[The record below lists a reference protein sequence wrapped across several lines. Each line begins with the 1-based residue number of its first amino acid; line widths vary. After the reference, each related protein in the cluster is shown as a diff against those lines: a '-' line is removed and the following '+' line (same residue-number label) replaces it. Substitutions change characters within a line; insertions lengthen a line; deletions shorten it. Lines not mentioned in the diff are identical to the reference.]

1 MKIPEIFSPN
11 RKLSGRLTLW
21 VMLTTLAVFGIT
33 TYLTYTVVEDAVL
46 KSSEENAMSRMEIAN
61 QHINGVLKV
70 VETAVENTVPEVEW
84 LLNQPDQLYR
94 VTREL
99 LERNPTIIGSAI
111 AFEPNYFPS
120 KGEHFSPYAYK
131 GIDSIYT
138 KQLGSTEYEYHYMDW
153 YQIPKLLNKSY
164 WSEPYYDQGGG
175 EQMMT
180 TFSRPLYDKDGKMYA
195 IMTADVSLTWLT
207 DLMRHNDIDFNMR
220 LMIDNEEDTVN
231 LDKQDLT
238 DDFFTSHAYSF
249 IIGRG
254 STYITHP
261 DHSRI
266 LNDTYFTYSLETADT
281 LDDQVGYDMLAG
293 ESGMFEINRDN
304 VSYTMIYKPIE
315 RTDWS
320 MATVIPS
327 KILNERAKIIGAIII
342 MFMLVGMLILFFVCR
357 STMKRLTKPLLRFTK
372 AADAI
377 ANGELNTSLPVIKT
391 KDEMMHLRTSF
402 ESMQRSLIQQMDEIK
417 NINEQK
423 GRIEGELKVAREIQ
437 MAMLPKTFPPYPDR
451 NEMDI
456 YGELAP
462 AKEVGGDLYDFFLR
476 DEKLY
481 FCIGDVSGKGVP
493 ASLLMA
499 VTRSLFRNIAAHESS
514 PSQIVS
520 QINDAMADTNETMM
534 FVTLFI
540 GVLDLPTGRFRYCNA
555 GHCAPLVITSNVE
568 MLPII
573 ANLPSG
579 IAVDFHFEAQEI
591 VITPGT
597 TIFLYTD
604 GLTEAE
610 NSEKELFDEERM
622 LSVAQKTCNQRG
634 KEIKPHHL
642 IQDMKDAV
650 HEFVRDAE
658 QSDDLTMMAISY
670 KRVQKDYIFQRSIVL
685 PNDIQTIPQLN
696 EFVDEICEAAG
707 LDMSITMSLNLA
719 LEEAVVNVMDYAYP
733 EGMKGDVTIEA
744 MANDERLKFV
754 ISDSG
759 KPFDPT
765 AKGKVDTTLPAEE
778 RPIGGLGIHLVREIM
793 DSVNYEYIGG
803 KNVLT
808 LRKSIPHD
816 NNNNIETI

>member
-1 MKIPEIFSPN
+1 
-11 RKLSGRLTLW
+11 
-21 VMLTTLAVFGIT
+21 
-33 TYLTYTVVEDAVL
+33 
-46 KSSEENAMSRMEIAN
+46 MSRMEIAN

-94 VTREL
+94 VTKEM

-111 AFEPNYFPS
+111 AFEPNYYPS
-120 KGEHFSPYAYK
+120 KGEHFSPYAYR

-138 KQLGSTEYEYHYMDW
+138 KQLGTDEYEYHYMDW

-180 TFSRPLYDKDGKMYA
+180 TYSRPLYDKDGKLYA

-207 DLMRHNDIDFNMR
+207 DLMKKNDVDFNMR
-220 LMIDNEEDTVN
+220 LMIDNAEDTVKMDSI
-231 LDKQDLT
+231 LQAE
-238 DDFFTSHAYSF
+238 DFYSTHAYSF

-266 LNDTYFTYSLETADT
+266 LNDTYFTYSLETSDT
-281 LDDQVGYDMLAG
+281 LDDQVGYEMLAG
-293 ESGMFEINRDN
+293 KSGMNTYTRDGTG
-304 VSYTMIYKPIE
+304 YTLIYKPIE
-315 RTDWS
+315 RTGWS

-327 KILNERAKIIGAIII
+327 DILNERSKLIGAIII
-342 MFMLVGMLILFFVCR
+342 TFMILGMLILFFVCR
-357 STMKRLTKPLLRFTK
+357 STMKRLTKPLHRFAK
-372 AADAI
+372 SADAI
-377 ANGELNTSLPVIKT
+377 ANGELDTPLPVIKT

-402 ESMQRSLIQQMDEIK
+402 ESMQRSLIQQIDEIK

-437 MAMLPKTFPPYPDR
+437 MAMLPKTFPPYPER
-451 NEMDI
+451 TEMDI
-456 YGELAP
+456 YGQLTP

-499 VTRSLFRNIAAHESS
+499 VTRSLFRNIAAHDSS

-534 FVTLFI
+534 FVTLFV
-540 GVLDLPTGRFRYCNA
+540 GVLDLPTGRLRYCNA
-555 GHCAPLVITSNVE
+555 GHCAPLILNSDVE
-568 MLPII
+568 VLPII

-579 IAVDFHFEAQEI
+579 ISAKFRFESQETI
-591 VITPGT
+591 ITPGT

-610 NSEKELFDEERM
+610 NSQKELFNEERM
-622 LSVAQKTCNQRG
+622 ITVAKECCTPNAT
-634 KEIKPHHL
+634 EIKPQQL
-642 IQDMKDAV
+642 IKKMTDAV
-650 HEFVRDAE
+650 HAFVCEAE

-670 KRVQKDYIFQRSIVL
+670 KKEQKDYIFQRSITL
-685 PNDIQTIPQLN
+685 PNNIETIPELN
-696 EFVDEICEAAG
+696 AFVDEICEAAG
-707 LDMSITMSLNLA
+707 LDMSMTMSLNLA

-744 MANDERLKFV
+744 MANDEKLKFI

-765 AKGKVDTTLPAEE
+765 AKGKVDTTLPAED

-808 LRKSIPHD
+808 LRKSLPHD
-816 NNNNIETI
+816 KNNIETI